1 MPSVALSSNAKI
13 QKTTNFA
20 AMIKEMR
27 YWKWQLLLLA
37 GFFLAL
43 LMYGVAGM
51 VDMMPRGWWY
61 AAASLAVSALMILL
75 YARFVVLF
83 EGEKPLDLPLDR
95 LHKDTGRGLAVG
107 LVYFCLVTGIMALA
121 DGYKIMS
128 VGAPVREIIWAFCY
142 FALVAVGEEILFR
155 GVLFR
160 WIDEKW
166 GFPWALG
173 ISALIFGLV
182 HWANP
187 GGTLWAGIA
196 IAIEAGV
203 LLGAAYKWSGTLWF
217 PIGIHWAWNF
227 SQGNLFG
234 FKVSGQDAG
243 VSLVQA
249 QTEGPDWLTGG
260 VFGAEAS
267 VIAVVVG
274 AAVSAWFIYRISKR

>member
-1 MPSVALSSNAKI
+1 
-13 QKTTNFA
+13 
-20 AMIKEMR
+20 MIKEMR

-37 GFFLAL
+37 GLFLSL
-43 LMYGVAGM
+43 LMYGIAGM
-51 VDMMPRGWWY
+51 VEFIPHGWWY
-61 AAASLAVSALMILL
+61 AAASLAVSVVMVLV
-75 YARFVVLF
+75 YSRFVCLF
-83 EGEKPLDLPLDR
+83 ENENAHDLPVDKLST
-95 LHKDTGRGLAVG
+95 DTGKGLAVG
-107 LVYFCLVTGIMALA
+107 LMYFCVVTGIMALA
-121 DGYKIMS
+121 GGYKIIS
-128 VGAPVREIIWAFCY
+128 VGAPAGALIWAFCN
-142 FALVAVGEEILFR
+142 FAVTAVGEEIVFR

-166 GFPWALG
+166 GFLWALVVSG
-173 ISALIFGLV
+173 LVFGLV
-182 HWANP
+182 HWTNP

-196 IAIEAGV
+196 IAIEAGL

-243 VSLVQA
+243 ASLLQA
-249 QTEGPDWLTGG
+249 QIDGPDWITGG

-274 AAVSAWFIYRISKR
+274 AAVSAWFIYRIYNR

>member
-1 MPSVALSSNAKI
+1 
-13 QKTTNFA
+13 
-20 AMIKEMR
+20 MIKEMR

-37 GFFLAL
+37 GLFLSL
-43 LMYGVAGM
+43 LMYGIAGM
-51 VDMMPRGWWY
+51 VEFIPHGWWY
-61 AAASLAVSALMILL
+61 AAACLAVSAVMVLL
-75 YARFVVLF
+75 YSRFVCLF
-83 EGEKPLDLPLDR
+83 ENENAHDLPKDKLYT
-95 LHKDTGRGLAVG
+95 DTGKGLAVG
-107 LVYFCLVTGIMALA
+107 LIYFCVVTGIMALA
-121 DGYKIMS
+121 GGYKVLN
-128 VGAPVREIIWAFCY
+128 VGAPAGPLIWAFCN
-142 FALVAVGEEILFR
+142 FAVTAVGEEIVFR

-166 GFPWALG
+166 GFPWALVVSG
-173 ISALIFGLV
+173 LVFGLV
-182 HWANP
+182 HWTNP

-196 IAIEAGV
+196 IAIEAGL

-243 VSLVQA
+243 VSLLQA
-249 QTEGPDWLTGG
+249 QIEGPDWITGG

-274 AAVSAWFIYRISKR
+274 AALSAWFIYRIYNR

>member
-1 MPSVALSSNAKI
+1 
-13 QKTTNFA
+13 
-20 AMIKEMR
+20 MR

-37 GFFLAL
+37 GLFLSL
-43 LMYGVAGM
+43 LMYGIAGM
-51 VDMMPRGWWY
+51 VEFIPHGWWY
-61 AAASLAVSALMILL
+61 AAASLAVSVVMVLV
-75 YARFVVLF
+75 YSRFVCLF
-83 EGEKPLDLPLDR
+83 ENENAHDLPMDKLST
-95 LHKDTGRGLAVG
+95 DTGKGLAVG
-107 LVYFCLVTGIMALA
+107 LVYFCVVTGIMALA
-121 DGYKIMS
+121 GGYKVIS
-128 VGAPVREIIWAFCY
+128 VGAPAGPLIWAFCN
-142 FALVAVGEEILFR
+142 FAVTAVGEEIVFR

-166 GFPWALG
+166 GFPWALVVSG
-173 ISALIFGLV
+173 LVFGLV
-182 HWANP
+182 HWTNP

-196 IAIEAGV
+196 IAIEAGL

-243 VSLVQA
+243 ASLLQA
-249 QTEGPDWLTGG
+249 QIDGPDWITGG

-274 AAVSAWFIYRISKR
+274 AVVSAWFIYRIYNR

>member
-1 MPSVALSSNAKI
+1 
-13 QKTTNFA
+13 
-20 AMIKEMR
+20 MIKEMR

-37 GFFLAL
+37 GLFLSL
-43 LMYGVAGM
+43 LMYGFAGM
-51 VDMMPRGWWY
+51 VDLLPRGWWY
-61 AAASLAVSALMILL
+61 AAASLAVSAVMVLV
-75 YARFVVLF
+75 YSRFVCLF
-83 EGEKPLDLPLDR
+83 ENDCAHDLPMDKLST
-95 LHKDTGRGLAVG
+95 DTGKGLAVG
-107 LVYFCLVTGIMALA
+107 LVYFCVVTGIMALA
-121 DGYKIMS
+121 GGYKVLS
-128 VGAPVREIIWAFCY
+128 VGAPAGPIIWAFCH
-142 FALVAVGEEILFR
+142 FAVTAVGEEIVFR

-166 GFPWALG
+166 GFPWALVVSG
-173 ISALIFGLV
+173 LVFGLV
-182 HWANP
+182 HWTNP

-196 IAIEAGV
+196 IAIEAGL

-243 VSLVQA
+243 VSLIQA
-249 QTEGPDWLTGG
+249 QIEGPDWMTGG

-274 AAVSAWFIYRISKR
+274 AVVSAWFIYRISKR